1 MQPNI
6 RSRPCPICAGH
17 RDMPPGQGTRCWGFV
32 DDGGEYVHCSREE
45 HAGSLQR
52 NEKSNAYAHRLNG
65 PCKCG
70 VTHREEM
77 ARVTPIGQA
86 AHTIDKTYDYVDAA
100 GALLFQ
106 VVRYRPK
113 TFRQRRPN
121 GRGGWEYN
129 LQGVDLVPYR
139 LPEVVAA
146 VAAGD
151 AVFIAEGEKDVDAL
165 REAGCAATCNP
176 MGAGK
181 WREQFSALLAGAAVV
196 IVRDKDDAGT
206 KHAREVFASLRN
218 VAASVRVVEARSGK
232 DAADHLAA
240 GHTVDQFVPVWPV
253 GDLRKSDPIA
263 WKRRALRMS
272 LDATD
277 PLREIKANESLE
289 RPAEPTWP
297 TGLGDTWGHL
307 PNFRGVAIVVGVP
320 SSGKSVL
327 ALGSGIDAARD
338 GWDVVYLSCEMA
350 ELPFAKR
357 VRARCG
363 DYVPATFHLVD
374 VGFGASIDKLLA
386 WIEEQISANPTLVIF
401 DSVSSF
407 CDQAEQ
413 QENTDPHGT
422 VLLKKLVMWAIN
434 VRRATDGQI
443 SFMLLAEASKEGRAR
458 GRFAD
463 HKADIALLMES
474 TDNPLVKTL
483 TVTKAWEYTTGAVG
497 DFAIRPDTAALEKV

>member
-1 MQPNI
+1 MQPNVK
-6 RSRPCPICAGH
+6 SRPCPICDGH
-17 RDMPPGQGTRCWGFV
+17 RDLPQGKGVRCWGFV
-32 DDGGEYVHCSREE
+32 DDAGEYAHCSREE
-45 HAGSLQR
+45 HAGSLPR
-52 NEKSNAYAHRLNG
+52 HEKSNAYAHRLSG

-70 VTHREEM
+70 TTHGATL
-77 ARVTPIGQA
+77 ARVTPIGVA
-86 AHTIDKTYDYVDAA
+86 ARTIETIYDYVTAS
-100 GALLFQ
+100 GEPSFQ
-106 VVRYRPK
+106 VVRFRPK
-113 TFRQRRPN
+113 DFRQRRSD
-121 GRGGWEYN
+121 GRGGLEWN
-129 LQGVDLVPYR
+129 LDGVELVPYR
-139 LPEVVAA
+139 LPEVIAA
-146 VAAGD
+146 VGAGD
-151 AVFIAEGEKDVDAL
+151 TVYIAEGEKDVEAL
-165 REAGCAATCNP
+165 RAAGQVATCNA
-176 MGAGK
+176 MGAEK
-181 WREQFSALLAGAAVV
+181 WRDSYSAHLVGAAVV

-206 KHAREVFASLRN
+206 KHARQVFASVRK

-240 GHTVDQFVPVWPV
+240 GHSVDHFVPVWPV
-253 GDLRKSDPIA
+253 ADLRAHDPVA

>member
-1 MQPNI
+1 MN
-6 RSRPCPICAGH
+6 RVKRAAPCVVCGGHPDMAG
-17 RDMPPGQGTRCWGFV
+17 GAGSRCWGALSDAGDYAICTRENFA
-32 DDGGEYVHCSREE
+32 GGIPM
-45 HAGSLQR
+45 
-52 NEKSNAYAHRLNG
+52 NEKTQGYHHKLSG

-70 VTHREEM
+70 STHGDTL
-77 ARVTPIGQA
+77 ARVTPIGVA
-86 AHTIDKTYDYVDAA
+86 ARAIEAVYDYVNAL
-100 GALLFQ
+100 GASLFQ
-106 VVRYRPK
+106 VVRFRPK
-113 TFRQRRPN
+113 DFRQRRSD
-121 GRGGWEYN
+121 GRGGWLWNVE
-129 LQGVDLVPYR
+129 GVELVPYR
-139 LPEVVAA
+139 LPEVITA
-146 VAAGD
+146 VGAGD
-151 AVFIAEGEKDVDAL
+151 TVYIAEGEKDVEAL
-165 REAGCAATCNP
+165 RAVGQVSTCNA
-176 MGAGK
+176 MGAEK
-181 WREQFSALLAGAAVV
+181 WRDSYSAHLAGATVV

-206 KHAREVFASLRN
+206 RHARQVFASVRK

-240 GHTVDQFVPVWPV
+240 GHSVDQFVPVWPV
-253 GDLRKSDPIA
+253 ADLRAHDPVA

-277 PLREIKANESLE
+277 PLREIKANESLS
-289 RPAEPTWP
+289 RPEEPTWP
-297 TGLGDTWGHL
+297 TGLGDTWGRL
-307 PNFRGVAIVVGVP
+307 PNLRGVAIVVGVP

-327 ALGSGIDAARD
+327 ALGSGIDAARA

-350 ELPFAKR
+350 EMPFVKR

-363 DYVPATFHLVD
+363 EHVPVTFHLVD
-374 VGFGASIDKLLA
+374 VGFGASIDKLLS
-386 WIEEQISANPTLVIF
+386 WIEEQISVRPTLVIF

-434 VRRATDGQI
+434 VRRATDGQV

-497 DFAIRPDTAALEKV
+497 DFAIRPDTAVLEKV